1 MNAEFVQEIVEH
13 ERMPHRALLTGW
25 ETIVFQIEDEPEP
38 AAADRKA
45 GKDVGM

>member
-25 ETIVFQIEDEPEP
+25 ETIVFQVEDEPEL
-38 AAADRKA
+38 DSKA
-45 GKDVGM
+45 GEDAGM